1 MDDYAEELAELVL
14 PDAATA
20 EQDDLV
26 QIPAP
31 LPQLAVLEQ
40 SPELCGPY
48 AAEVTAPHLDQ
59 IVARLAVQT
68 GRPEATTQA
77 DIYALLTQADIGLGT
92 DEVATMEAQV
102 GDGTRRRIDV
112 EIGQCVIE
120 VKKNLHAA
128 DLAAAEEQLAGY
140 VAQRTQ
146 ALGRYVGILTDGRE
160 WRLYHLDNG
169 ALELVSTHTLGAQN
183 PDTDELLVWLESVMS
198 TLSAIQPIPEEI
210 ERRLGAES
218 PAHMLD
224 AAELQAIYDADK
236 DDNEVQLKRQLWA
249 KLLRAALGEDFV
261 DSEEL
266 FINHTLLVTA
276 AELIAHAVL
285 GFDVGPTGTL
295 TAREITS
302 GAEFANARIRGVVE
316 ADFFDWVADTPAGE
330 SFVRNLGRR
339 VSRFDWSNVEHD
351 VLKVLYQSV
360 ITQETRESLGEY
372 YTPDWLADRMVHA
385 FVADPLNS
393 VVADPSCGSGTFLF
407 HAVRHFLAAA
417 SEAGSDIDEAV
428 QQATHHVVGIDVHP
442 VAVTLARVTYL
453 LALGREN
460 ITSGGRKD
468 LTVPVYL
475 GDAIQWRQ
483 EADIFSSDAVRV
495 RTDEAD
501 IAGGSGLFTLD
512 LLFPRS
518 VLKNATEF
526 DYLVSDMADRALV
539 TEPSNAG
546 KAVLPV
552 LKSRGIAPDG
562 KDGKMLAETFSNLC
576 TLRAQ
581 GRNHIW
587 GYYVRNLIRPLWLA
601 EPENRV
607 DVLIGNPPWLRYNK
621 MTGPMQVQFRAL
633 SRERNL
639 LTGALGASGRDLA
652 TLFVV
657 RAVELYLR
665 NGGEFAF
672 VMPHGVLSRS
682 PHTGFRSGDWRSDTG
697 NHLTVEF
704 GESWDLKGANT
715 ATGFPIPCC
724 VVHGKLSES
733 IGKMPATTLAWTG
746 RLSRADVPWSLAS
759 EKLTTGPSS
768 VRVLDHGVV
777 VPESPYKER
786 FRQGAIIVPKVL
798 LFVED
803 APAGP
808 LGPGAG
814 RRDVTS
820 ARSRLEKVPW
830 KDCDSLRANVETRF
844 IHPIYLGQQVL
855 PFRTT
860 EPKEAILPITKT
872 SIMSADEIELHGGL
886 QAWWSEAETVW
897 ERHRPA
903 RETKPLRERM
913 DYHAQL
919 SSQLPIAPTRVVYTA
934 SGNTIAAA
942 IVRDDRAV
950 IEHKLY
956 WAPCLVEA
964 EAHYLTAIL
973 NSAPILANVQPLQAV
988 GLFGPRDFDTH
999 LFTAPFPSYDNE
1011 MDLHVRLAELGKRAE
1026 TEAATVDISGT
1037 NTFQQ
1042 ARTKVREHLTDTGT
1056 EAAIVEAVTELLL
1069 TVAAES

>member
-1 MDDYAEELAELVL
+1 MDTSVKRRAGPEIVAG
-14 PDAATA
+14 
-20 EQDDLV
+20 
-26 QIPAP
+26 PA
-31 LPQLAVLEQ
+31 
-40 SPELCGPY
+40 Y
-48 AAEVTAPHLDQ
+48 AAWVTAPHLDQ
-59 IVARLAVQT
+59 IVARLAAQT
-68 GRPEATTQA
+68 NRPEATTQA

-92 DEVATMEAQV
+92 EEVVTMESQV

-112 EIGQCVIE
+112 ELGQCVIE

-128 DLAAAEEQLAGY
+128 DLAAAEEQLGGY

-146 ALGRYVGILTDGRE
+146 TLGRYVGILTDGRE
-160 WRLYHLDNG
+160 WRLYHLNDG
-169 ALELVSTHTLGAQN
+169 ALELISTHTLNTQN
-183 PDTDELLVWLESVMS
+183 PNTDELLVWLESVMS
-198 TLSAIQPIPEEI
+198 TLTAIRPVPEEI
-210 ERRLGAES
+210 ESRLGAHS

-224 AAELQAIYDADK
+224 AAELQAIYDANK
-236 DDNEVQLKRQLWA
+236 EHSEVQLKRQLWA

-266 FINHTLLVTA
+266 FINHTLLVTT

-285 GFDVGPTGTL
+285 GFDVGPTGSL
-295 TAREITS
+295 TARQITS
-302 GAEFANARIRGVVE
+302 GSEFTNARIRGVVE
-316 ADFFDWVADTPAGE
+316 ADFFDWVTDTEAGE

-339 VSRFDWSNVEHD
+339 VSRFNWNAVEHD
-351 VLKVLYQSV
+351 VLKILYQSV
-360 ITQETRESLGEY
+360 ITKETRESLGEY
-372 YTPDWLADRMVHA
+372 YTPDWLADRMVDA
-385 FVADPLNS
+385 FISDPLNS

-407 HAVRHFLAAA
+407 HAVRRYLAAA
-417 SEAGSDIDEAV
+417 TAAGKDVDEAV
-428 QQATHHVVGIDVHP
+428 QQATHHVIGIDVHP

-460 ITSGGRKD
+460 ITSAGRKD

-475 GDAIQWRQ
+475 GDSIQWRQ
-483 EADIFSSDAVRV
+483 EADIFSSEAVRV

-501 IAGGSGLFTLD
+501 LAGGGGLFTLD
-512 LLFPRS
+512 LLFPRT

-526 DYLVSDMADRALV
+526 DYLVSEMADRALV
-539 TEPSNAG
+539 TEPANAG
-546 KAVLPV
+546 RAIVPILRR
-552 LKSRGIAPDG
+552 RGIAADS

-621 MTGPMQVQFRAL
+621 MTGPMQIQYRAL
-633 SRERNL
+633 SRDRNL

-657 RAVELYLR
+657 RAIELYLR
-665 NGGEFAF
+665 RGGEFAF
-672 VMPHGVLSRS
+672 VMPNGVLTRS
-682 PHTGFRSGDWRSDTG
+682 PHTGFRSGDWRGDTG

-704 GESWDLKGANT
+704 GESWDLKGANA

-733 IGKMPATTLAWTG
+733 PGKMPATTLAWAG
-746 RLSRADVPWSLAS
+746 RLARPDVPWSVAV
-759 EKLTTGPSS
+759 EKITTGPSL

-777 VPESPYKER
+777 VPESPYKAR

-808 LGPGAG
+808 LGAGAG
-814 RRDVTS
+814 RRAVTS
-820 ARSRLEKVPW
+820 SRSTLEKEPW
-830 KDCDSLRANVETRF
+830 KSCDSLKANIETRF
-844 IHPIYLGQQVL
+844 IRPVYLGEQVL

-860 EPKEAILPITKT
+860 PPREAVIPITDTAILT
-872 SIMSADEIELHGGL
+872 ADELELHQGL
-886 QAWWSEAETVW
+886 NSWWSEAEKVW

-903 RETKPLRERM
+903 RETLPLRERM

-919 SSQLPIAPTRVVYTA
+919 SSQLPITATRVVYTA
-934 SGNTIAAA
+934 SGNAIAAA
-942 IVRDDRAV
+942 IVRDTRAV

-956 WAPCLVEA
+956 WAPTMVEA

-973 NSAPILANVQPLQAV
+973 NSAPVLANVQPLQAV
-988 GLFGPRDFDTH
+988 GLFGPRDFDKH
-999 LFTAPFPSYDNE
+999 LFTAPFPTYDNE
-1011 MDLHVRLAELGKRAE
+1011 VSLHVQLAELGKRAE
-1026 TEAATVDISGT
+1026 TEAAKVDISSA

-1042 ARTKVREHLTDTGT
+1042 ARTLIRAHLESENIMQD
-1056 EAAIVEAVTELLL
+1056 IVEAVTELLF
-1069 TVAAES
+1069 AAGDAAS